1 MDAVLTAVL
10 QNVPQ
15 MGLGGVAVMFIVLL
29 MRREASAEERH
40 QAELNRITK
49 AHDDELAELRA
60 DIAAL
65 RKQVDDVNTALD
77 LEREQR
83 RKAEDDLA
91 TALRRQGGAVR

>member
-10 QNVPQ
+10 QSAPQ
-15 MGLGGVAVMFIVLL
+15 MGLGGVAVMFVVLL

-60 DIAAL
+60 DVKQL
-65 RKQVDDVNTALD
+65 RSQLDEVHTALD
-77 LEREQR
+77 LEREAR
-83 RKAEDDLA
+83 RLAEDKHA
-91 TALRRQGGAVR
+91 AALRQQGGGL